1 MSLTH
6 ATRDPVAKRRTTI
19 FDLYGAAIGRPL
31 CDVPT
36 PALVL
41 DLAAAKRNISRMAT
55 MLRGTHATIRPHI
68 KVHKSVELARMQVDA
83 GAKGLSTAT
92 VWEACALA
100 WAGLDD
106 IFVVNTVSHPEKV
119 RVLAELA
126 RSHRVLVAV
135 DNATNASQLSDAART
150 AASRVGVL
158 IEVDTGMDRA
168 GVDTEE
174 EALAL
179 ARHLRSCESLNF
191 EGLTG
196 YEGHCSLEP
205 DEQRRLTKQ
214 RAAMDVFLRI
224 ADRLESAGYPCP
236 IRSAGG
242 TATWRWTAERNG
254 VTEIQAGSYVVMD
267 NFHGRMVPDFEHA
280 LTIATTVIS
289 RPHGRLIVDAGSKSV
304 DTDGGAT
311 LIGTDLEDLRFDEEH
326 GVFTGDA
333 EVRFPVGASLR
344 MVPGYAPS
352 TVNMHDVYYVAED
365 DLVVDVWPVFPRG
378 PGHNGL
384 VDVP

>member
-1 MSLTH
+1 MK
-6 ATRDPVAKRRTTI
+6 ATRDPVAKRRATI
-19 FDLYGAAIGRPL
+19 FDLYGGAIGRPL

-36 PALVL
+36 PGLVL

-106 IFVVNTVSHPEKV
+106 IFLVNIVSHPEKV

-135 DNATNASQLSDAART
+135 DNAINASQLSNAART
-150 AASRVGVL
+150 AGSRVGVL

-179 ARHLRSCESLNF
+179 ARHLRSCERLNC

-311 LIGTDLEDLRFDEEH
+311 LIGTDLEASRFDEEH

-333 EVRFPVGASLR
+333 EVRIPVGASLR

-352 TVNMHDVYYVAED
+352 TVNMHDVYYVTED